1 MPSQVHRAGQALA
14 RAHNALR
21 DYPTGSDPH
30 YRWPWEWVDRLLD
43 TIAMPEHV
51 NSAARRVWPELVR
64 TVADHQLSVSVIH
77 GDPGLRGFLIADDNR
92 DALVDWVTTMRGPL
106 L

>member
-1 MPSQVHRAGQALA
+1 
-14 RAHNALR
+14 
-21 DYPTGSDPH
+21 
-30 YRWPWEWVDRLLD
+30 
-43 TIAMPEHV
+43 MPEHV